1 MQVSGARCAFLCVS
15 IQDKVVA
22 SRLPNHWALKSI
34 FITGIVYGLYLTL
47 SSWALYYVATHT
59 SFFREHLKM
68 HDLRY
73 KPDSYLAEWCLSDN
87 NPNRNVS
94 PAVSGHGLTVLAC
107 CVRQHGTDRQL
118 HARCMGGHVPCAPP
132 GPHSASTRWPVW
144 HRHSQSSPLETLR
157 TTDALPH
164 SNCSSS

>member
-1 MQVSGARCAFLCVS
+1 MCPFQQPDQNYEETQSFPTCRLLPCL
-15 IQDKVVA
+15 QDKVVA

-47 SSWALYYVATHT
+47 SSWVLYYVATHT

-94 PAVSGHGLTVLAC
+94 APNSKDC
-107 CVRQHGTDRQL
+107 CEAWPGVCGDMVCECKRYVWLDPGI
-118 HARCMGGHVPCAPP
+118 VP
-132 GPHSASTRWPVW
+132 GPPRAPSACQPGLCSNMPASCW
-144 HRHSQSSPLETLR
+144 HQR
-157 TTDALPH
+157 
-164 SNCSSS
+164 

>member
-1 MQVSGARCAFLCVS
+1 VS

-107 CVRQHGTDRQL
+107 CVRQRYQPPAACSVHGW
-118 HARCMGGHVPCAPP
+118 PCALRTARATLCFDPLACL
-132 GPHSASTRWPVW
+132 ASTLTV
-144 HRHSQSSPLETLR
+144 QSP
-157 TTDALPH
+157 
-164 SNCSSS
+164 

>member
-1 MQVSGARCAFLCVS
+1 MCVS
-15 IQDKVVA
+15 AVSTQDKVVA

-47 SSWALYYVATHT
+47 SSWCLYYVATHT
-59 SFFREHLKM
+59 SFFREKLKM

-94 PAVSGHGLTVLAC
+94 LPDIKDSSWVMARRQSQCGLRVPVLNSWNQDQCVGCPCSLRSPARPVLWHTSLLLAPTLTRLFSGCTSG
-107 CVRQHGTDRQL
+107 
-118 HARCMGGHVPCAPP
+118 
-132 GPHSASTRWPVW
+132 
-144 HRHSQSSPLETLR
+144 
-157 TTDALPH
+157 
-164 SNCSSS
+164 

>member
-1 MQVSGARCAFLCVS
+1 MYAKPMCVS
-15 IQDKVVA
+15 AVSTQDKVVA

-47 SSWALYYVATHT
+47 SSWCLYYVATHT
-59 SFFREHLKM
+59 SFFREKLKM

-94 PAVSGHGLTVLAC
+94 LPEANASSLGHGQTAVAMWFAGLSTQQLEPGSAHGLPVLSALASPTCALTC
-107 CVRQHGTDRQL
+107 
-118 HARCMGGHVPCAPP
+118 
-132 GPHSASTRWPVW
+132 
-144 HRHSQSSPLETLR
+144 
-157 TTDALPH
+157 
-164 SNCSSS
+164 